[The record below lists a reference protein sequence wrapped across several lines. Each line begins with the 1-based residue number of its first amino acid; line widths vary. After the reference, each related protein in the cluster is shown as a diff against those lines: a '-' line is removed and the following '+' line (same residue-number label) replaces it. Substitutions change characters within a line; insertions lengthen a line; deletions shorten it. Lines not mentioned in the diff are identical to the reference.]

1 MAKNPPVEIY
11 PNKIKNRVVF
21 KIKAGYKLELLYPET
36 MKLLESAK
44 KDVENGENVPKLEP
58 VKVVLV
64 HCKVVKNDYQ
74 HTSKVLFMFVPNKE
88 FG

>member
-64 HCKVVKNDYQ
+64 HCKVVKNDHQ